1 MSKREKAHYT
11 FDNNELDRIGRD
23 NIHLL
28 NRLAHVATRKNDKVG
43 SGTGIRSS
51 FEINR
56 MKAAQE
62 IEAQNFRLL
71 KRLQTTKSSLKVP
84 GGGSSAAAAAGFT
97 VTRPRAHEDHAGERR
112 PAWDSSIGG
121 SALANAD
128 PAQRDSTRRPQ
139 FKSRDL
145 RDVALEA
152 CPDTHT
158 LRK

>member
-84 GGGSSAAAAAGFT
+84 GGGSSSAAAGFT
-97 VTRPRAHEDHAGERR
+97 VTRPRAPSDHGERR
-112 PAWDSSIGG
+112 PAWDSTLGG
-121 SALANAD
+121 SALANAE

-152 CPDTHT
+152 CPDAHT